1 MNKPTSKKGF
11 FISQIGVKNSPERS
25 RADEV
30 YEFIVIPVCVELG
43 IDITR
48 SDRESTPGPV
58 GHQIIRSLTTADVVV
73 ADVTGRN
80 PNVNYELGVAHSFA
94 RRLVMLIDST
104 KSLPFDTQGER
115 VIEIGDSGEIGVSK
129 AEAAKYALREALT
142 VVLADDYS
150 PENVVSAAATTQ
162 SLYAM
167 APDNPIASEL
177 AALKESMD
185 TFGLQMKMVR
195 RNMAPV
201 KSNRTFYHLLKEFVE
216 FAVDN
221 NGVFTH
227 EDLKERLTTPNSP
240 EQWDSWVAKMGFN
253 MRIRAAFAF
262 EPLAAEGDFAGGE
275 GAQDDDA

>member
-48 SDRESTPGPV
+48 ADRESTPGPV

-150 PENVVSAAATTQ
+150 PANVVSAAATTQ
-162 SLYAM
+162 SLYA
-167 APDNPIASEL
+167 
-177 AALKESMD
+177 
-185 TFGLQMKMVR
+185 
-195 RNMAPV
+195 
-201 KSNRTFYHLLKEFVE
+201 
-216 FAVDN
+216 
-221 NGVFTH
+221 
-227 EDLKERLTTPNSP
+227 
-240 EQWDSWVAKMGFN
+240 
-253 MRIRAAFAF
+253 
-262 EPLAAEGDFAGGE
+262 
-275 GAQDDDA
+275 